1 MTGTVVGPLH
11 GVPMTFKDQ
20 FNVQG
25 IDTSIG
31 YVGRSFKPAE
41 TDAVLV
47 NIMRKLGAI
56 IIAKTTIPQSIL
68 VSITPGPP
76 RIYTP
81 AVNKYISGTRP
92 RAPYGA

>member
-1 MTGTVVGPLH
+1 MTL
-11 GVPMTFKDQ
+11 KDQ

-25 IDTSIG
+25 IDSTLG

-41 TDAVLV
+41 TEAVLV

-68 VSITPGPP
+68 VSITPNLP

-81 AVNKYISGTRP
+81 CC
-92 RAPYGA
+92 